1 MSLDTEPV
9 ALTVLIPRGRPRSDD
24 AHRAILHAFHELLI
38 EVGFARLRL
47 EHVAARA
54 GTSKATIYRRWRSKE
69 ELAIEL
75 LRELAIPH
83 IVVPDSGHTREEL
96 RAITLDVIER
106 LTQSAFGPVIR
117 RLLCEIAG
125 NATVGEAF
133 RTSVVEPRRDEV
145 RVVIERG
152 IQRGELRASVDAEI
166 VTELLVGSIC
176 FRLIFGGTL
185 DERFSDKVVDV
196 VMCGYGPN

>member
-9 ALTVLIPRGRPRSDD
+9 ALTVLIPRGRPRSDG

-38 EVGFARLRL
+38 EVGYARLRL

-54 GTSKATIYRRWRSKE
+54 GCSKATIYRRWRSKE

-75 LRELAIPH
+75 LRELATPH
-83 IVVPDSGHTREEL
+83 ALVPDSGATREEL
-96 RAITLDVIER
+96 RAIAQDVIER
-106 LTQSAFGPVIR
+106 LTQSPLGPVSR
-117 RLLCEIAG
+117 HLLCEIAG
-125 NATVGEAF
+125 NAEVGEAF
-133 RTSVVEPRRDEV
+133 RVAVVEPRRNDV

-176 FRLIFGGTL
+176 FRLIFGGAL
-185 DERFSDKVVDV
+185 DERFSEQVVDAL
-196 VMCGYGPN
+196 MAAYGTN